1 MTDFDVIV
9 IGSGAGGLA
18 AALACAQAGKKV
30 LVLEQ
35 HYLPGGWCHS
45 FHLEGYRF
53 SPGVHYL
60 GELQEG
66 GRLRAI
72 YEGLGVAGDLVFCEL
87 NPDGFD
93 HVVLGKE
100 RFDIP
105 KGREALSARM
115 CERFPHEAKGIRG
128 YLDTVQKLSDELNQT
143 MQIES
148 LRDVAK
154 LPFKSPAIT
163 RWGLATTKS
172 MLDRFVRD
180 PVVRGILTAQAGD
193 HGLPPS
199 LAPAPVH
206 AAVTGHY
213 FEGGYYP
220 QGGGGAI
227 PRAFIRAL
235 RRAGGSIK
243 VRTPVEKIL
252 VEGRRA
258 IGVRLEGGEE
268 IRARHVISN
277 ADPDVTLRKLVG
289 VEHLSPIGRARLAHA
304 RYSVSALSL
313 FLAAD
318 VDPRSIGLD
327 SGNYWFYPNGDVERS
342 YRHGLTGWTPDD
354 PEVPGMFL
362 TCTTCKDP
370 TKDQGGHHTMEA
382 FSFIGYDAFR
392 KWASSRFEHRPEA
405 YKEMKERLKA
415 RMLDEL
421 TKLVPGL
428 AGHIVFADLGTPLTN
443 VHYCA
448 STEGNL
454 YGTEKSRLQI
464 GPFAQPVRTEIDGLL
479 MCGASTLSHGV
490 MGATVSGLVAA
501 KEALRC
507 RVRDLM
513 RPEEHAGRIR
523 VFPSDDLSKWP
534 AALRKKKRPAEATV
548 EEALAP

>member
-18 AALACAQAGKKV
+18 AALACAQAGQKV

-60 GELQEG
+60 GELQDG

-93 HVVLGKE
+93 HVVLGRE

-105 KGREALSARM
+105 KGREAFAARLS
-115 CERFPHEAKGIRG
+115 ERFPNERAGIHG
-128 YLDTVQKLSDELNQT
+128 YLDTVQRLSDELNQA
-143 MQIES
+143 MQIAS
-148 LRDVAK
+148 LRDVVA

-180 PVVRGILTAQAGD
+180 PVLRGILTAQAGD

-206 AAVTGHY
+206 AAVTAHY
-213 FEGGYYP
+213 FQGGYYP
-220 QGGGGAI
+220 QGGGGAL

-235 RRAGGSIK
+235 KRAGGAIK
-243 VRTPVEKIL
+243 VRTSVEKIMI
-252 VEGRRA
+252 EDRRA
-258 IGVRLEGGEE
+258 IGVRLAGGEE
-268 IRARHVISN
+268 IRAKHVISN
-277 ADPDVTLRKLVG
+277 ADPDVTMKKLVG
-289 VEHLSPIGRARLAHA
+289 VEHLSRLGRARLAHA

-313 FLAAD
+313 FLASD
-318 VDPRSIGLD
+318 VDPRTLGLD
-327 SGNYWFYPNGDVERS
+327 SGNYWFYPNGDVERA
-342 YRHGLTGWTPDD
+342 YRQGMKAWTPED
-354 PEVPGMFL
+354 PERPAMFL

-382 FSFIGYDAFR
+382 FAFIGYEAFER
-392 KWASSRFEHRPEA
+392 WASSRFEHRPDSYAELKA
-405 YKEMKERLKA
+405 RLKA

-421 TKLVPGL
+421 TSLVPGL
-428 AGHIVFADLGTPLTN
+428 ANHIVFADLGTPLSN
-443 VHYCA
+443 VHYVA

-464 GPFAQPVRTEIDGLL
+464 GPFGHPVKSEIDGLF

-501 KEALRC
+501 KSVLRC
-507 RVRDLM
+507 RARDLL
-513 RPEEHAGRIR
+513 RPEQHAGRIR
-523 VFPSDDLSKWP
+523 VYPSDDLSKWP
-534 AALRKKKRPAEATV
+534 DALRKKKRPAEPTV